1 MQAISTLHASP
12 LRAGS
17 AQQRNAEDAARSS
30 WIFRALVQ
38 AFLLADRS
46 PAVAQVDSAT
56 LLSGPMPLHTELK
69 VARARQLG
77 TTGLTGSQPVTDQTR
92 QVDGAKGGRFELRQ
106 PDIHSDGTVT
116 YSVTH
121 LNEAHRIEE
130 LNAHPQL
137 AQGLTI
143 GQVPVMPIAPVEL
156 PQESFLRHWFFEQ
169 DDQTEEA
176 NQAAA

>member
-1 MQAISTLHASP
+1 MQAISSLHASP

-38 AFLLADRS
+38 AFLLADRGPS
-46 PAVAQVDSAT
+46 VEQVDSAT

-77 TTGLTGSQPVTDQTR
+77 TTGLTGSQPVTSQTR
-92 QVDGAKGGRFELRQ
+92 QVEEAKGSRFELRH
-106 PDIHSDGTVT
+106 PEIHSDGTVT
-116 YSVTH
+116 YNVTR
-121 LNEAHRIEE
+121 LNEAQRIEE
-130 LNAHPQL
+130 LNPHPQL
-137 AQGLTI
+137 AQGITI

-169 DDQTEEA
+169 DDQAEQSG
-176 NQAAA
+176 QAA